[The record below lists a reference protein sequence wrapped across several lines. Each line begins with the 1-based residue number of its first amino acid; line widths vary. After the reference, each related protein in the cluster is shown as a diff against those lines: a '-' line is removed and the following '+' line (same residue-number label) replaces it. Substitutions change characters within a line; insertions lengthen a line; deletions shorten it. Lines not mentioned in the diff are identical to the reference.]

1 MQLFTKNDISKD
13 VIKDNPQ
20 VMIQIMTGL
29 QKKQEIPDNA
39 LLTDSEFNKQI

>member
-1 MQLFTKNDISKD
+1 MHLEVDLNSPCGIKGLTPEMMKMFTKNDISKD

-29 QKKQEIPDNA
+29 
-39 LLTDSEFNKQI
+39 

>member
-1 MQLFTKNDISKD
+1 MMQLFSKNDISKD

-29 QKKQEIPDNA
+29 
-39 LLTDSEFNKQI
+39 